1 MAKKPPAYTAA
12 PQVAAPVVARY
23 QTMLAVLGGALT
35 VSEGARTLGLSRPR
49 FQTLLHRGLTGF
61 VTALEMK
68 APGRPR
74 RPPREVTLAE
84 EHARLRR
91 ENTRLRAQVAQ
102 TGRLLQL
109 ASASLT
115 ARSQAQSR
123 PRGRAPAKRP
133 AASPEAPSEPE
144 PDVRQAHLTA
154 VGELRARGLPL
165 TLAAAVVG
173 ASVRTVKRW
182 AGRAQRGE
190 PLIQAHPVGRRPAVA
205 SALAHRVVAL
215 VRDLHGLIGA
225 EALRHAVPGVSRREA
240 ATLKQATVRDLA
252 RTRRAAAARIEIT
265 VPGVLRGVDGMH
277 VATPGGP
284 GHVLVAADGCVP
296 YRTSLQAAARY
307 DGATVADFLAG
318 DFARH
323 GAPLV
328 CRLDRARCH
337 DAPAVHDV
345 LRAHAVLA
353 LHGPPHCPRF
363 YGQLERQNREHRGW
377 LGAAGPIAPAALAGV
392 MTQLE
397 ETMNGRWPRRGLLW
411 QTPDERWR
419 QRPVLPD
426 DRRALR
432 EEVMERRTRIQR
444 HLTVHG
450 KPADFAER
458 LAIEQALTARGYL
471 RRVPEG
477 WC

>member
-1 MAKKPPAYTAA
+1 MVKKPPAYTAA
-12 PQVAAPVVARY
+12 PRVPAPGLARY

-35 VSEGARTLGLSRPR
+35 VSEGARSLRLSRPR

-68 APGRPR
+68 RPGRPP
-74 RPPREVTLAE
+74 RPAREVTLAE
-84 EHARLRR
+84 ENARLRR

-115 ARSQAQSR
+115 ARSQAGGR
-123 PRGRAPAKRP
+123 LRRRAPAKRP
-133 AASPEAPSEPE
+133 AASQDPPSEPE
-144 PDVRQAHLTA
+144 PDVRHDPLTA

-165 TLAAAVVG
+165 VLAAAVVG

-182 AGRAQRGE
+182 AHRAQRGE
-190 PLIQAHPVGRRPAVA
+190 PLIQARPMGPRPAVP
-205 SALAHRVVAL
+205 SALAHRVAEL
-215 VRDLHGLIGA
+215 VRDLHGLVGA
-225 EALRHAVPGVSRREA
+225 EALQHAVPGVSRRA
-240 ATLKQATVRDLA
+240 AAAIKRATVSDLA
-252 RTRRAAAARIEIT
+252 RARRAAAVRIQIT

-277 VATPGGP
+277 LATPGGP
-284 GHVLVAADGCVP
+284 VQLLVAADGCIP
-296 YRTSLQAAARY
+296 YRTSLQPAAQY
-307 DGATVADFLAG
+307 DGATVAAFLAG

-328 CRLDRARCH
+328 CRFDRARCH
-337 DAPAVHDV
+337 DTPAVQDV
-345 LRAHAVLA
+345 LRAHEVLA

-377 LGAAGPIAPAALAGV
+377 LQAAGTIEPASLAGF
-392 MTQLE
+392 TAQLQAV
-397 ETMNGRWPRRGLLW
+397 MNGRWPRRDLLW
-411 QTPDERWR
+411 QTADERWR

-432 EEVMERRTRIQR
+432 EEVIERRTRIQP
-444 HLTVHG
+444 HLTVPG
-450 KPADFAER
+450 KPGDFAER
-458 LAIEQALTARGYL
+458 LAIEQALTDRGYL
-471 RRVPEG
+471 RRDPGG

>member
-1 MAKKPPAYTAA
+1 
-12 PQVAAPVVARY
+12 
-23 QTMLAVLGGALT
+23 MLAVLGGALT

-68 APGRPR
+68 RPGRPP
-74 RPPREVTLAE
+74 RPSREVTLAE
-84 EHARLRR
+84 ENARLRR
-91 ENTRLRAQVAQ
+91 ENTRLRGQVAQ

-123 PRGRAPAKRP
+123 PRRRAPARRGDAP
-133 AASPEAPSEPE
+133 ADPASEPE
-144 PDVRQAHLTA
+144 PDGRREQLTA
-154 VGELRARGLPL
+154 VGELRARGVSQA
-165 TLAAAVVG
+165 LAAAVVG
-173 ASVRTVKRW
+173 RGVRTVQRW
-182 AGRAQRGE
+182 TRQVRREE
-190 PLIQAHPVGRRPAVA
+190 PLVQPPRRAPRPPTAPGLV
-205 SALAHRVVAL
+205 SRVVSL
-215 VRDLHGLIGA
+215 VRELHGLIGA
-225 EALRHAVPGVSRREA
+225 EALRRAVPGISRRVA
-240 ATLKQATVRDLA
+240 AGIKHATVMDLE
-252 RTRRAAAARIEIT
+252 RTRRAAAARIQLT
-265 VPGVLRGVDGMH
+265 VPGVLRGVDGMQ
-277 VATPGGP
+277 VATAGGP
-284 GHVLVAADGCVP
+284 MHLLVAADGCIP
-296 YRTSLQAAARY
+296 YRTSLQPAAQY
-307 DGATVADFLAG
+307 DSATVADFLAG

-337 DAPAVHDV
+337 DTPAVQDV
-345 LRAHAVLA
+345 LRAHEVLA

-377 LGAAGPIAPAALAGV
+377 LQAAGPLEPAALAGFT
-392 MTQLE
+392 TQLQAVI
-397 ETMNGRWPRRGLLW
+397 NARWPRRSLLW

-426 DRRALR
+426 DRRILR
-432 EEVMERRTRIQR
+432 EEVIERRTRIQR

-450 KPADFAER
+450 KPADFTER